1 MRSDWDSANLYGFV
15 VTQSHSTD
23 EMLFSVDQSHS
34 AMNAT
39 TNAGLASLLNGV
51 AYLLFVIAGI
61 AFWFGGGLLH
71 AVVTTERFL
80 SEAEGIGL
88 AALFGGIGAIAR
100 TIATRLE
107 TGGGMISLS
116 DSLRK

>member
-1 MRSDWDSANLYGFV
+1 MPFFGN
-15 VTQSHSTD
+15 QSHA
-23 EMLFSVDQSHS
+23 

-39 TNAGLASLLNGV
+39 TKAGLASMLNG
-51 AYLLFVIAGI
+51 AANLLFVIAGI
-61 AFWFGGGLLH
+61 GFWFGGGLLH
-71 AVVTTERFL
+71 AVVKTERFL
-80 SEAEGIGL
+80 GEAEGIGL

-107 TGGGMISLS
+107 TGDGMISLS